1 MLDIFYLFIYSK
13 INVFALLILRHELDI
28 VTHNIKKK
36 KKKKGLA
43 PPQTYIL
50 IYCQSVYIVPQVLY
64 LCFSKNVLYY

>member
-36 KKKKGLA
+36 KHKTTTKKPKKGDVWDWHALG
-43 PPQTYIL
+43 
-50 IYCQSVYIVPQVLY
+50 
-64 LCFSKNVLYY
+64 